1 VENKRKSEL
10 ATTRKDFQLTPSI
23 SQPIVRRIIT
33 RAISIIP
40 SVVVAVAVG
49 RSGVNQLLVASQV
62 CLSVVLPFVV
72 FPLVWICADKNVM
85 TVRNSLTE
93 ASEDGFRSTR
103 TRQLGLGRNN
113 DTDAESSALAVDDA
127 DAGGSDPHQEIQGD
141 RRVIRE
147 VDAAAAPDSKPPKSK
162 SFTSHWIATVL
173 GYALFVV
180 VTVR

>member
-1 VENKRKSEL
+1 M
-10 ATTRKDFQLTPSI
+10 
-23 SQPIVRRIIT
+23 RRIIT

-85 TVRNSLTE
+85 TVRNSPTDS
-93 ASEDGFRSTR
+93 SESEIRPSRS
-103 TRQLGLGRNN
+103 RQLGLGRN
-113 DTDAESSALAVDDA
+113 DETDPESSALNTETAEQMDNTSPR
-127 DAGGSDPHQEIQGD
+127 AGQVESSSSSGEDTVPVPNG
-141 RRVIRE
+141 
-147 VDAAAAPDSKPPKSK
+147 ATPKSK
-162 SFTSHWIATVL
+162 SFTSHWIATTL

-180 VTVR
+180 VTVANCYVLLMLMMGK